1 MENAYIGTELKFII
15 EITADGFSMVD
26 DNFTVL
32 LKRGGFSKLFEK
44 GDLIQDDEDNFYVCF
59 DSAEFGKGLITAV
72 VTAYV
77 PDEDFDDGFR
87 TEVQKFDLIK
97 IESV

>member
-32 LKRGGFSKLFEK
+32 LKRGGVSRLFEK

-59 DSAEFGKGLITAV
+59 DSTDFGKGLITAV